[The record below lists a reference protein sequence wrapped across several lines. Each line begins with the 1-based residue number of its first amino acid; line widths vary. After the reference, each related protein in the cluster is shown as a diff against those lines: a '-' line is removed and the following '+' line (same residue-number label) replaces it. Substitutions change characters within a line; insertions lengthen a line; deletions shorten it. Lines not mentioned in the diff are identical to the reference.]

1 MAERKFR
8 QNAAAAMAV
17 LLAFVFLLKLFGRTT
32 PVSIPAHLSQLPL
45 KLGPWQ
51 GEDTPIQAR
60 IVDAIGVDSYLNRVY
75 VDPAGQQVELYVA
88 FYANQRTDKWV
99 HSPKDCIPGSG
110 WEPIRAGTVGV
121 DIPGRGLVVVNRY
134 LIEKGLDH
142 RLVFYWYQGRGRV
155 MASEYAT
162 KFWLAADAMRWNRTD
177 ESLVRVITPTADGE
191 PAAGRRLRGFM
202 RTMFPQLDR
211 VIPG

>member
-8 QNAAAAMAV
+8 QNAAAAMAF
-17 LLAFVFLLKLFGRTT
+17 LLAFAFMLRLFARTT
-32 PVSIPAHLSQLPL
+32 PVLTQEHLSQLPL
-45 KLGPWQ
+45 RLGPWRGQ
-51 GEDTPIQAR
+51 DTPIEAR
-60 IVDAIGVDSYLNRVY
+60 IVAAIGVDSYLNRVY
-75 VDPAGQQVELYVA
+75 VDPAGQPVELYIA

-99 HSPKDCIPGSG
+99 HSPKDCIPGTG
-110 WEPIRAGTVGV
+110 WEPVRAGTAGV
-121 DIPGRGLVVVNRY
+121 DVPGRGLVVVNRY
-134 LIEKGLDH
+134 VIEKGLDH

-155 MASEYAT
+155 MASEYAA

-177 ESLVRVITPTADGE
+177 ESLVRVITPMADGE
-191 PAAGRRLRGFM
+191 SAAGGRLRAFL